1 MPSIVV
7 IDKNGVISDTIMKQF
22 NEDELYKKAGFKTPK
37 HFECIKKHC
46 WSINHNNMTYK
57 ISVYGKTDGRESTIN
72 KYDLPPPL
80 DVLPFNKPHIYG
92 PIIIVNENEN
102 GVPHDIKTGQWIQLY
117 DFLTGGVD
125 DTGSTEDDDEDEEEV
140 AKNPDKNGYEK
151 DDFVVSDGEEEA
163 ESSAEDEDED
173 EDIDSGEDED
183 SEGFYEGDDSD
194 LDEGN
199 SEVIAD
205 EVVKSSRPSRKR
217 ESKKQKREDF
227 DYCEEELDFEEYF
240 E

>member
-1 MPSIVV
+1 
-7 IDKNGVISDTIMKQF
+7 
-22 NEDELYKKAGFKTPK
+22 
-37 HFECIKKHC
+37 
-46 WSINHNNMTYK
+46 
-57 ISVYGKTDGRESTIN
+57 
-72 KYDLPPPL
+72 
-80 DVLPFNKPHIYG
+80 
-92 PIIIVNENEN
+92 
-102 GVPHDIKTGQWIQLY
+102 LY

-125 DTGSTEDDDEDEEEV
+125 DTGSTEDDDEEEV

-151 DDFVVSDGEEEA
+151 DDFVVSDIEEEA
-163 ESSAEDEDED
+163 ESSASAEDED

-199 SEVIAD
+199 CEVIAD
-205 EVVKSSRPSRKR
+205 EVVKSSRPSR
-217 ESKKQKREDF
+217 KKQKREDF

>member
-7 IDKNGVISDTIMKQF
+7 IDKNGVISDKIMKQF

-102 GVPHDIKTGQWIQLY
+102 GAPHDIKTGQWIQLY

-125 DTGSTEDDDEDEEEV
+125 DTGSTEDDEDEEEV

-151 DDFVVSDGEEEA
+151 DDFVVSDMEEEA
-163 ESSAEDEDED
+163 EDEAEDED

-183 SEGFYEGDDSD
+183 SEGDDSD

-199 SEVIAD
+199 CEVIAD
-205 EVVKSSRPSRKR
+205 EVVKSSRPSRK
-217 ESKKQKREDF
+217 KQKRENS

>member
-102 GVPHDIKTGQWIQLY
+102 GAPHDIKTGQWIQLY

-125 DTGSTEDDDEDEEEV
+125 DTGSTEDDEDEEEV

-151 DDFVVSDGEEEA
+151 DDFVVSDMEEEA
-163 ESSAEDEDED
+163 EDEAEDED

-183 SEGFYEGDDSD
+183 SEGDDSD

-199 SEVIAD
+199 CEVIAD
-205 EVVKSSRPSRKR
+205 EVVKSSRPSRK
-217 ESKKQKREDF
+217 KQKRENS

>member
-102 GVPHDIKTGQWIQLY
+102 GAPHDIKTGQWIQLY

-125 DTGSTEDDDEDEEEV
+125 DTGSTEDDEDEEEV

-151 DDFVVSDGEEEA
+151 DDFVVSDMEEEA
-163 ESSAEDEDED
+163 EAEDEDED

-199 SEVIAD
+199 CEVIAD
-205 EVVKSSRPSRKR
+205 EVVKSSRPSRK
-217 ESKKQKREDF
+217 KQKRENS